1 MTARKKEIR
10 EKKKKWLSTALNEAP
25 EKLIREKTMNKLN
38 LHRHH
43 AYAHKKD
50 KNNTDI
56 QQ

>member
-25 EKLIREKTMNKLN
+25 AKLIPEKTMNKIN
-38 LHRHH
+38 LHRH
-43 AYAHKKD
+43 AAHKKD
-50 KNNTDI
+50 KNNTNI

>member
-10 EKKKKWLSTALNEAP
+10 EKKKKWLSTALKEGPA
-25 EKLIREKTMNKLN
+25 KLIPEKTMNKIN
-38 LHRHH
+38 LHRH

-50 KNNTDI
+50 KNNTNI